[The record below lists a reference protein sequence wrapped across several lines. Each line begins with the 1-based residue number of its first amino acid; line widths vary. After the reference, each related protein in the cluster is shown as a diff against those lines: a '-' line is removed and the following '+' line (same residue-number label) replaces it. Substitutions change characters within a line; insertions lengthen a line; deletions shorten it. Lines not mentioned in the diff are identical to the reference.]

1 MQNSFY
7 YCERNNLYFL
17 AEPLNF
23 FTNLLFLAFS
33 ILLIKDKKI
42 SNKLLPMI
50 LFALFVQKYL
60 IRGITLGAV
69 KQ

>member
-7 YCERNNLYFL
+7 YCERDSPHFL

-33 ILLIKDKKI
+33 ILLIKNKKI
-42 SNKLLPMI
+42 SNKSLPII
-50 LFALFVQKYL
+50 L
-60 IRGITLGAV
+60 
-69 KQ
+69 